1 MAMGI
6 ASLHPSYDRA
16 FTSRFRH
23 QPAVS
28 WAFVANGP
36 FSSHCGKP
44 AIHMMQGAG
53 YTNA

>member
-28 WAFVANGP
+28 WALVATR
-36 FSSHCGKP
+36 SAVVAVQKP
-44 AIHMMQGAG
+44 AIRVMQGAG